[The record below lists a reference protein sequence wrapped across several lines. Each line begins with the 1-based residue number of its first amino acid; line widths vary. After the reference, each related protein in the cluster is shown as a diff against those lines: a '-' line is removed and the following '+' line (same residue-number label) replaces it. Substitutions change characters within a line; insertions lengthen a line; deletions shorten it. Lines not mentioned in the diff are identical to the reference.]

1 MPDNGSNAVY
11 IVSQYISSVG
21 ATKKKDLG
29 RHSHAP
35 PRLGV
40 VSQERYVRNETAADP
55 SAVSIAE
62 EKEAVKEDDSWVE
75 TCRLCRCRG
84 STKNNSLATAASV
97 AHNVPLRPTSKTNSG
112 TAVMAIV

>member
-29 RHSHAP
+29 RHPHAP

-40 VSQERYVRNETAADP
+40 VSQERYVRNETATDP

-62 EKEAVKEDDSWVE
+62 EEEAVKEDSWVE
-75 TCRLCRCRG
+75 TCRQEEGGTYEKESRRMDHETLPG
-84 STKNNSLATAASV
+84 SSPIT
-97 AHNVPLRPTSKTNSG
+97 
-112 TAVMAIV
+112 